1 MDFVI
6 TFFRDI
12 LVGPTYIATTVVAS
26 ILFCACIG
34 YLAEKSIN
42 NKKNKLK
49 DKEKNTKSVVEE
61 PPLLKKDT
69 LENKQPNQPVNGI
82 KSVES
87 VAKANNQTINT
98 NKAVNQINQ
107 PTTNKT
113 VEQAV
118 ANNQVVNTNK
128 AVNQINQPLNKP
140 VVTTN
145 KIVGQPINNQ
155 VVNTSN
161 VVPKTKQ
168 TTENTKN
175 SVINIVTNQNEV
187 IPPLNKVPDTNNQ
200 IKPIQE
206 IKQNTIPL
214 PKA

>member
-6 TFFRDI
+6 NFFRDV

-69 LENKQPNQPVNGI
+69 LEN
-82 KSVES
+82 
-87 VAKANNQTINT
+87 
-98 NKAVNQINQ
+98 NQ

-113 VEQAV
+113 VEQVV

-161 VVPKTKQ
+161 VVTKTKQ
-168 TTENTKN
+168 TTESTKN

-187 IPPLNKVPDTNNQ
+187 TPPLNKVPDTNNQ